1 MLLKQLEMLM
11 SICHPKAEPDK
22 VAGCEKIGPI
32 PPARVIDHPKRV
44 KPTIGPMIALAAKSH
59 RSLWM
64 GTQIVGKERSQNIT
78 KART

>member
-11 SICHPKAEPDK
+11 IICHPKAEPDK
-22 VAGCEKIGPI
+22 VVGCEKTGPI

-44 KPTIGPMIALAAKSH
+44 KPTIGPTTALAAKSQ

-64 GTQIVGKERSQNIT
+64 GTQIVGKESSQKIT
-78 KART
+78 KERI